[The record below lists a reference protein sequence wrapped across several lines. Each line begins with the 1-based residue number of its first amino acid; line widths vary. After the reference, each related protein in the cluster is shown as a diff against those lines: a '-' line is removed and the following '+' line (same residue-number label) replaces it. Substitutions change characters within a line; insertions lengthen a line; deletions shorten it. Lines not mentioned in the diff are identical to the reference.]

1 MSEILTQIILSII
14 GVVISGVG
22 SILVYYIKLKID
34 NEHATKVLSGAV
46 EVVTN
51 GVDYVYQTYVQGLK
65 GTSLWDKQAMI
76 SANQQAVDY
85 IKNNLSSDMINFL
98 MKNNKDINLWIS
110 EQIEIAIKKSKD
122 NKGYKK

>member
-1 MSEILTQIILSII
+1 MSEILTQIILSIV
-14 GVVISGVG
+14 GVVISGIG

-34 NEHATKVLSGAV
+34 NEHVTKVLSDAV

-51 GVDYVYQTYVQGLK
+51 GVDYVYQTYVQSLK

-76 SANQQAVDY
+76 SANQQAVNY
-85 IKNNLSSDMINFL
+85 IKNNLSSDMMSFL

-122 NKGYKK
+122 NKGYQR

>member
-1 MSEILTQIILSII
+1 MSEILTQIILSIV
-14 GVVISGVG
+14 GVVISGIG

-34 NEHATKVLSGAV
+34 NEHATKVLSDAV

-51 GVDYVYQTYVQGLK
+51 GVDYVYQTYVQSLK

-76 SANQQAVDY
+76 SANQQAVNY
-85 IKNNLSSDMINFL
+85 IKNNLSSDMMSFL

-122 NKGYKK
+122 NKGYQR